1 MTALVASRQH
11 TALIFPGQGSQKKGL
26 LAELS
31 SQFPHIQAT
40 FAEAHQVLGVDL
52 WAIAQ
57 DGDPRLD
64 QTAYTQPILL
74 SASVALWRLWQE
86 LGGVQPALVAGHSL
100 GEYSALVVAGVLG
113 FDEAVQLVHQRG
125 LLMQQAVPD
134 GGAMAAV
141 LGLADA
147 EVVALCAALQAGGH
161 AVSAANFNAPGQVV
175 VAGTTAA
182 VAALAAQAKAH
193 QAKVLPLPVS
203 VPSHCALMQPA
214 AEALAAMLEKTAF
227 ADARMPVVQNV
238 DAQPSRD
245 AAVLRQGLIDQLTQP
260 VRWTQTL
267 EQLARQGIQQLVE
280 CGPGNVLSNLAKRL
294 PEPLPCHPID
304 TRSRLDDALAAVLM
318 AEGKL
323 A

>member
-1 MTALVASRQH
+1 
-11 TALIFPGQGSQKKGL
+11 
-26 LAELS
+26 
-31 SQFPHIQAT
+31 
-40 FAEAHQVLGVDL
+40 
-52 WAIAQ
+52 
-57 DGDPRLD
+57 
-64 QTAYTQPILL
+64 
-74 SASVALWRLWQE
+74 
-86 LGGVQPALVAGHSL
+86 
-100 GEYSALVVAGVLG
+100 
-113 FDEAVQLVHQRG
+113 
-125 LLMQQAVPD
+125 
-134 GGAMAAV
+134 
-141 LGLADA
+141 
-147 EVVALCAALQAGGH
+147 
-161 AVSAANFNAPGQVV
+161 
-175 VAGTTAA
+175 
-182 VAALAAQAKAH
+182 
-193 QAKVLPLPVS
+193 
-203 VPSHCALMQPA
+203 
-214 AEALAAMLEKTAF
+214 MLEKTAF